1 VLNNDRRFVFRVKP
15 DWLLFQLQN
24 IVITDLIDPNTMD
37 NQFDKF
43 DCKKNQAIIWDKHM
57 KTVLLEIEDSSYN
70 TLLNFINNL
79 PKNVCRVLDDD
90 DSLSQQESA
99 HIQKMMMQIE
109 QGDYSE
115 FVDWDIVKS
124 N

>member
-1 VLNNDRRFVFRVKP
+1 
-15 DWLLFQLQN
+15 LQK
-24 IVITDLIDPNTMD
+24 I
-37 NQFDKF
+37 
-43 DCKKNQAIIWDKHM
+43 QAIIWDKNM

-90 DSLSQQESA
+90 DSLSQQEST

-109 QGDYSE
+109 QGDYSD
-115 FVDWDIVKS
+115 FVDWDTVKS
-124 N
+124 S

>member
-1 VLNNDRRFVFRVKP
+1 
-15 DWLLFQLQN
+15 LQ
-24 IVITDLIDPNTMD
+24 
-37 NQFDKF
+37 
-43 DCKKNQAIIWDKHM
+43 KNQARIWDKHM

-90 DSLSQQESA
+90 DSLNQQESA

-115 FVDWDIVKS
+115 FVDWDTVKS

>member
-1 VLNNDRRFVFRVKP
+1 
-15 DWLLFQLQN
+15 
-24 IVITDLIDPNTMD
+24 
-37 NQFDKF
+37 
-43 DCKKNQAIIWDKHM
+43 M

-90 DSLSQQESA
+90 DSLNQQESA

-115 FVDWDIVKS
+115 FVDWDIVKHRCCALKY
-124 N
+124 

>member
-1 VLNNDRRFVFRVKP
+1 MSITISTALGQTGDWSMLSSGLLTAITEVLSKFLYETIKKLSCNLSRFREKRI
-15 DWLLFQLQN
+15 LL
-24 IVITDLIDPNTMD
+24 I
-37 NQFDKF
+37 
-43 DCKKNQAIIWDKHM
+43 
-57 KTVLLEIEDSSYN
+57 
-70 TLLNFINNL
+70 LLNFINNL

-115 FVDWDIVKS
+115 FVDWDTVKS
-124 N
+124 S

>member
-1 VLNNDRRFVFRVKP
+1 
-15 DWLLFQLQN
+15 LQ
-24 IVITDLIDPNTMD
+24 
-37 NQFDKF
+37 
-43 DCKKNQAIIWDKHM
+43 KNQAIIWDKNM

-90 DSLSQQESA
+90 DSLNQQESA

-115 FVDWDIVKS
+115 FVDWDTVKS

>member
-1 VLNNDRRFVFRVKP
+1 
-15 DWLLFQLQN
+15 LQ
-24 IVITDLIDPNTMD
+24 
-37 NQFDKF
+37 
-43 DCKKNQAIIWDKHM
+43 KNQAIIWDKNM

-90 DSLSQQESA
+90 DSLNQQESA

>member
-1 VLNNDRRFVFRVKP
+1 LH
-15 DWLLFQLQN
+15 
-24 IVITDLIDPNTMD
+24 
-37 NQFDKF
+37 
-43 DCKKNQAIIWDKHM
+43 KNQAIIWDKNM